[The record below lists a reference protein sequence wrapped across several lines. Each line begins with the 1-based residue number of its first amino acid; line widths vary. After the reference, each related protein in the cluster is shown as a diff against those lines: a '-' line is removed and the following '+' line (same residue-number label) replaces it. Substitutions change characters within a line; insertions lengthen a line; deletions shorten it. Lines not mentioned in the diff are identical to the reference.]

1 MGFSRLSN
9 NKRKPGKEVAFLRC
23 SLSDFNQFVLKHHS
37 QRNSTTCA
45 CVCVCVRVCACLC
58 VCERER
64 ECVCVCVCVCELRCV
79 WGWLCVCVCVCARV
93 CVWLVAVHCIAH
105 HSPPTCTHARSSYS
119 VQHNTF
125 WIPSCVME
133 NKWLSFVRHKDG
145 VSLVMRLSEATS
157 PSSWESDPSGFWH
170 SRNRKKKYT
179 GIQYSKES
187 LAKKEIL
194 LYVTCVCAR
203 VCVRAYSA
211 ITCRSLC
218 VRQLW

>member
-1 MGFSRLSN
+1 VR
-9 NKRKPGKEVAFLRC
+9 VC
-23 SLSDFNQFVLKHHS
+23 V
-37 QRNSTTCA
+37 
-45 CVCVCVRVCACLC
+45 CVCVCVRAC
-58 VCERER
+58 VCERERER
-64 ECVCVCVCVCELRCV
+64 ECVCVCVRVWVTVCLRV
-79 WGWLCVCVCVCARV
+79 VVCVCVCVRARV
-93 CVWLVAVHCIAH
+93 RVVSGLHCIAH